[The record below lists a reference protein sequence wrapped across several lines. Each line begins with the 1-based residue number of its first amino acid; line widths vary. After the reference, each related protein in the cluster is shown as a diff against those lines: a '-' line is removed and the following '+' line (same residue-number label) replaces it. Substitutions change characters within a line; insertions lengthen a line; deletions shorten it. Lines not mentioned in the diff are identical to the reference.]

1 MIYKDVPNIP
11 KKTTKKKRP
20 RLMAVVND
28 SCTGCEACIDFCPVD
43 CIDHVP
49 PAEYTGA
56 VIPPVRIRWHECIGC
71 QICAK
76 VCEHLAWNAI
86 DMLPIDEFERHSG
99 IRVTDDI
106 LDGKAVPLA
115 APAAVG

>member
-1 MIYKDVPNIP
+1 MIYTDVPNIP

-20 RLMAVVND
+20 RLMAVINEA
-28 SCTGCEACIDFCPVD
+28 CTGCEACIDFCPVD

-56 VIPPVRIRWHECIGC
+56 VIPPVRIRVHECIGC

-86 DMLPIDEFERHSG
+86 DMVPIDDFERASG
-99 IRVTDDI
+99 IRVA
-106 LDGKAVPLA
+106 DGLTEPEVAEAVA
-115 APAAVG
+115 